1 MRISIVLYSNIM
13 VEWLTLAIYYYP
25 SVRGFA
31 TSPSLEGE
39 RGLNGPDPNFFP
51 HITMAYLHP
60 GSGST

>member
-51 HITMAYLHP
+51 HITMA
-60 GSGST
+60 